1 MTAETTLTR
10 FREYMVGP
18 SRFITLLSCFE
29 LGLVDAL
36 RDAGPRTAE
45 QLAGAAGVTPD
56 AVQQLLHL
64 LVKDDFVAFDEAAGT
79 YALGGLA
86 DVADVDLQ
94 RVLSISR
101 MIKVLMLRQGYY
113 MTESVRAGIPLGLK
127 EFYGFEGNV
136 YDAAGEHPELRES
149 WGKAMDTYTAHIDPW
164 FFENVEI
171 PAGAQVLDL
180 AGNTGLGAILTHK
193 LKGSTGL
200 RVTTFDL
207 PEKREPALRN
217 FREHGVEDRC
227 GFIGGDVFK
236 SVPSG
241 FDVVLIKHFLDM
253 FDKKD
258 VFAILKGVNSAVEP
272 GSLVHVLVPV
282 YPENVKDSYGVDFFP
297 AFFLGCAMGKGG
309 PQKLSTYRAWLAEC
323 GFEVTRAI
331 AQNPADMPPDSWAA
345 QAILSARKAG

>member
-1 MTAETTLTR
+1 MTAEATLTR

-36 RDAGPRTAE
+36 RDSGPQTAQ
-45 QLAGAAGVTPD
+45 QLADVAGVTPD

-64 LVKDDFVAFDEAAGT
+64 MVKDDFVTYDEAAET
-79 YALGGLA
+79 YTLGGLA
-86 DVADVDLQ
+86 DIAGADLN
-94 RVLSISR
+94 RVLSIST

-113 MTESVRAGIPLGLK
+113 MTESVRAGKPVGLK
-127 EFYGFEGNV
+127 EFYGFDGNV
-136 YDAAGEHPELRES
+136 YDAATVHAELRES

-171 PAGAQVLDL
+171 PEGARVLDL

-193 LKGSTGL
+193 LKGSPGL
-200 RVTTFDL
+200 HVTTFDL
-207 PEKREPALRN
+207 PKKEQDALRN
-217 FREHGVEDRC
+217 FREHGIEDRC
-227 GFIGGDVFK
+227 GFIGGDVFQG
-236 SVPSG
+236 VPSG
-241 FDVVLIKHFLDM
+241 FTVVMIKHFLDM
-253 FDKKD
+253 FDKNE
-258 VFAILKGVNSAVEP
+258 VFAILKGVNSAVEI
-272 GSLVHVLVPV
+272 GSLVHILVPV

-309 PQKLSTYRAWLAEC
+309 PQKLSTYRTWLADC
-323 GFEVTRAI
+323 GFEVTNAI

-345 QAILSARKAG
+345 QAILSARKVR